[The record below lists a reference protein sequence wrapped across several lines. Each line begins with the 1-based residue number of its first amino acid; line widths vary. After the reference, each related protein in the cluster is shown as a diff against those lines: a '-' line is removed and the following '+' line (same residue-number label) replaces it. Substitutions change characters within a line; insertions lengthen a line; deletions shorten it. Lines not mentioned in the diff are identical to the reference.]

1 MRTWQ
6 RKGYTVEERAFDHD
20 LHCFAVVQPGQED
33 QIIYPAT
40 IEDMQAIIADLDNGA
55 DVDGWEDGM
64 GNTISIV
71 TMSHEEMM
79 DKAWRFIEDVG
90 ITDDENVHAED
101 PDNRYLVENVHA
113 VRDAYYS
120 DLEDGLDIEEEDV
133 CGFLDRHGIKWQ

>member
-1 MRTWQ
+1 MTKSNWGGTRPGAG
-6 RKGYTVEERAFDHD
+6 RKPSKEKRRPYSFRLTLAEHKVVKEFIKKMKEENKMKESKKLEFSKEIVRERDELSH
-20 LHCFAVVQPGQED
+20 
-33 QIIYPAT
+33 
-40 IEDMQAIIADLDNGA
+40 EDMM
-55 DVDGWEDGM
+55 E
-64 GNTISIV
+64 
-71 TMSHEEMM
+71 
-79 DKAWRFIEDVG
+79 KAWKFIEDVG